1 MERILFV
8 DDEQYVLEGFRRL
21 LRDYRGE
28 WLMEFATN
36 GKEALEMVS
45 KQNFDVI
52 ITDIRMPEMP
62 GLELLERL
70 QQDETFRNIPVVI
83 LTGDHDRTLKR
94 KALELGAVD
103 LINKPLNKED
113 LVARIKNVLK
123 LKEYQDIIL
132 EKNRALE
139 RQLVISQKMDLV
151 GVMAAGAVH
160 DLANLLSIIVGYSNL
175 LIEEDLLDK
184 IELSSMDKIRRAG
197 EKAASLVNQIVKFSR
212 LDERISIINIGDLID
227 DIVSIISTAAAQDIK
242 INWKKPGENIFMKS
256 NAVKLQQVLLNLCIN
271 AIQAME
277 ETGGTLTVIL
287 HPSDRDMVRIDV
299 KDTGIGMDEKTMKKI
314 FTPLFT
320 TKETGKHSG
329 LGLFVV
335 KHILETYNGKIEAES
350 EKGKGATFRVFFPLF
365 QEQPLLQPSDTDLFR
380 IFSR

>member
-1 MERILFV
+1 MERLLFV
-8 DDEQYVLEGFRRL
+8 DDEQFVLDGFKRL
-21 LRDYRGE
+21 LRDYRNE
-28 WLMEFATN
+28 WQMEFALN
-36 GKEALEMVS
+36 GKDALEMA
-45 KQNFDVI
+45 KDLDFDVI

-62 GLELLERL
+62 GLEFLERL
-70 QQDETFRNIPVVI
+70 QTHPRTKNVPVVI

-94 KALELGAVD
+94 QALGLGAVD
-103 LINKPLNKED
+103 LLNKPVDKED

-160 DLANLLSIIVGYSNL
+160 DLSNLLSIIVGYSNL

-184 IELSSMDKIRRAG
+184 IEFSSMEKIRKAG
-197 EKAASLVNQIVKFSR
+197 EKASALVNQILNFSR
-212 LDERISIINIGDLID
+212 LDEKISIINVGDLISEIIA
-227 DIVSIISTAAAQDIK
+227 IVATTAAEDIDILWENPK
-242 INWKKPGENIFMKS
+242 ENIFMKS

-277 ETGGTLTVIL
+277 ETGGCLTVTL
-287 HPSDRDMVRIDV
+287 HPVEEDMVQIEV
-299 KDTGIGMDEKTMKKI
+299 KDTGIGMDEDTLKKI
-314 FTPLFT
+314 YTPLFT
-320 TKETGKHSG
+320 TGKRGKSSG

-335 KHILETYNGKIEAES
+335 KQIMEDYKGKISVES
-350 EKGKGATFRVFFPLF
+350 EPGKGTIFRIAFPLL
-365 QEQPLLQPSDTDLFR
+365 QDQPIAQPSDTDMIR
-380 IFSR
+380 IFST